1 MPWQPRRE
9 AATWSG
15 AVFTPARVTLRREYD
30 VGAELART
38 VYEFDPFGRLAKET
52 RLMPDAVE
60 AERTIE
66 YDAAGRRK
74 RVQEWGTSG
83 SPGGFT
89 DFTYEEFG
97 RPETITAPDG
107 TVTSFA
113 YAGASRVDRTVSV
126 QGAEAV
132 PVRELYDRFGRLTGM
147 ERKRRPQNFSRQ
159 S

>member
-126 QGAEAV
+126 QGAGAV
-132 PVRELYDRFGRLTGM
+132 TVRELYDRFGRLTGM